1 MGSVYQMVKDSLPF
15 PMVEEWI
22 ARNIPLEPDQ
32 HGYREGV
39 LRIGDIQRAIISV
52 YDFTYISDAES
63 MGLGIFFV
71 RQDMAVFLHD
81 GVCLL
86 VRDLITEVAGIRGT
100 GLYGDLSCARIS
112 DFQGR
117 LYGIVQSIRE
127 QGTEA
132 DRVDALYIMEIYM
145 EEAVNALPG
154 CLAVFSVENGIDDAV
169 LAEYP
174 VLHGNLGLY
183 FFKIFFGFHSVF
195 GIKKILYHT

>member
-1 MGSVYQMVKDSLPF
+1 MKKNSL
-15 PMVEEWI
+15 
-22 ARNIPLEPDQ
+22 PLEPDQ
-32 HGYREGV
+32 HGYREGI
-39 LRIGDIQRAIISV
+39 LRIGDIQRAIISI

-86 VRDLITEVAGIRGT
+86 VRDLIAEVAGIRGT
-100 GLYGDLSCARIS
+100 GLYGDLSCGRLS
-112 DFQGR
+112 DLQGG
-117 LYGIVQSIRE
+117 LYGIVQSIGE
-127 QGTEA
+127 QGAEA

-145 EEAVNALPG
+145 EEAVNALPD
-154 CLAVFSVENGIDDAV
+154 CLAVFGIKNGIDDAV

-174 VLHGNLGLY
+174 VLHGNLGLN

>member
-1 MGSVYQMVKDSLPF
+1 MGSVYQMVKDSPF

-52 YDFTYISDAES
+52 YDFTYIS
-63 MGLGIFFV
+63 
-71 RQDMAVFLHD
+71 
-81 GVCLL
+81 
-86 VRDLITEVAGIRGT
+86 
-100 GLYGDLSCARIS
+100 
-112 DFQGR
+112 
-117 LYGIVQSIRE
+117 
-127 QGTEA
+127 
-132 DRVDALYIMEIYM
+132 EIYM
-145 EEAVNALPG
+145 EEAVNALSG
-154 CLAVFSVENGIDDAV
+154 CLAAFSVENGIDDAV

-183 FFKIFFGFHSVF
+183 FFKIFLGFHSVF